1 MRIKFILIFT
11 VALAVVFALI
21 VANKKT
27 RSAQAST
34 NPLTESQPSPPLKK
48 TVLSKKSYNVHAPT
62 SNPLFGQPVQT
73 ESVEE
78 SIQKLEILGSTD
90 DGRAFEEILA
100 ELRNPNPNV
109 RQAALDALIQF
120 GNRDA
125 IATLNEVAAQTE
137 DAREKVNI
145 LDVIDFLNLPTAK
158 ETRDAQ
164 RGHSKVSARSE

>member
-11 VALAVVFALI
+11 VALAVVFVLL
-21 VANKKT
+21 VTNKKT

-34 NPLTESQPSPPLKK
+34 NPLSERQSSLPLKK
-48 TVLSKKSYNVHAPT
+48 TILSKKSHNVHAPT
-62 SNPLFGQPVQT
+62 SNPIIGQPMQT

-78 SIQKLEILGSTD
+78 SIQKLEFLGSTD

-100 ELRNPNPNV
+100 ELRNPHPHV
-109 RQAALDALIQF
+109 RQAALDAIMQF
-120 GNRDA
+120 GSRDA
-125 IATLNEVAAQTE
+125 IATLNEVAARTE

-164 RGHSKVSARSE
+164 RSHSKVSARSE